1 MRSGQNPSMPRP
13 IALVTGPTAG
23 LGLAFAHQL
32 AARGCDLVLVARD
45 AGRLA
50 ALESELQ
57 RAYGIAVEVL
67 VADLS
72 DRDQLARVE
81 ARASSADAPID
92 ILVNN
97 AGFGLRQRFGR
108 SDRTDEQRMLDVLV
122 TAVMRLCHAAVP
134 GMTAR
139 GHGAIINVS
148 SVASWITGGTYSAA
162 KAWCTV
168 FSEGLAT
175 ELAGTGVRV
184 TAVCPGFIHTEFHA
198 RAEMDMA
205 QIPAWMWL
213 EAKDVA
219 AQAMRD
225 SDAGRVISVAG
236 AQYRV
241 LAPILRALPRR
252 AVYAIS
258 AQRRR

>member
-1 MRSGQNPSMPRP
+1 MR
-13 IALVTGPTAG
+13 ALVTGPTAG
-23 LGLAFAHQL
+23 LGRAFAVTL
-32 AARGCDLVLVARD
+32 AERGCDLVLVARD
-45 AGRLA
+45 AERLEQLA
-50 ALESELQ
+50 AQL
-57 RAYGIAVEVL
+57 RAQHGIAVEIL

-72 DRDQLARVE
+72 DRAQLAVVE
-81 ARASSADAPID
+81 ARVADATAPID
-92 ILVNN
+92 VLVNN

-108 SDRTDEQRMLDVLV
+108 SDRQDEQRMLDVLV

-134 GMTAR
+134 AMTAR
-139 GHGAIINVS
+139 GHGSIINVS

-198 RAEMDMA
+198 RAEMAMD
-205 QIPAWMWL
+205 QIPGWMWL
-213 EAKDVA
+213 EAQQVVDRA
-219 AQAMRD
+219 LRD
-225 SDAGRVISVAG
+225 NEAGRVISVAG
-236 AQYRV
+236 GQYRL
-241 LAPILRALPRR
+241 LAPILRVLPRR
-252 AVYAIS
+252 AVRAIS